1 MLSWSRSTFA
11 MLLCSSMLVA
21 CTKETEKVIVKEA
34 LPPAK
39 IEASAK
45 VSKNLVTFEKSS
57 LGKLF
62 MLVPTAI
69 DSSRSAAPSF
79 FRPQLISFERQG
91 DRIAVFNQTVK
102 DVVETVTADQLIQS
116 FAVVDETTE
125 QIVFDLGQGFLSMN
139 LQDAMD
145 IVLPYTYSDVIE
157 KGERKLE
164 SHLDIKD
171 SYVSSLSLRN
181 NSILIKQVI
190 RIVEKARPSG
200 GGNKEAE
207 EKLKQIG
214 MQKPEKFE
222 TSKTL
227 FFEIKPYVQ
236 NEYFKSKPMDAQ
248 NRFGFFV
255 NNTFKKGEDNMK
267 TQIARWSIDEK
278 DGDIRVLID
287 ANVPQKM
294 EAAVREGVTY
304 WNRVL
309 GRDILKVETGY
320 KDSDPQT
327 DRSIV
332 IRWIHWDHGFGA
344 YANAQMDPLTGEAFR
359 GFVYM
364 TSSFTKKDDMKPDNG
379 GGVFSFKHG
388 DLCGMRMDMDPS
400 DQEDSVRAVIA
411 HEMGHV
417 LGLRHNF
424 AGSSSTEHTDAEIK
438 EAINQRKNGNLVAEK
453 SVVTTVM
460 DYTDDVASLVSGA
473 FIKDNVMPYDKKAI
487 DWAYKDVDSAKIK
500 GMYCSDEHILDA
512 GAGGRNIIGC
522 ERQDLYRNVFFAER
536 ERILATAKD
545 TLNSTITSLEYM
557 KKAGYKIEHKAY
569 VQMTFSPTLEI
580 AESLYKSDKKNP
592 LLTIAD
598 VVEDFLSPYM
608 RWGYNAKDYGN
619 GSMNGDAEVNEQL
632 KEMGGLTAYLK
643 TLSPTSDDPE
653 YFQKLAKE
661 ALAAGKFD
669 NMGLTPEELQVVKEG
684 LLENSAKLD
693 AEAADLA
700 LKAVDVSRLRD
711 TITSR

>member
-1 MLSWSRSTFA
+1 MLSWSRTTFA
-11 MLLCSSMLVA
+11 LLLCSSMLVA
-21 CTKETEKVIVKEA
+21 CTKETEKVIVKES

-69 DSSRSAAPSF
+69 DSARSAAPSF

-91 DRIAVFNQTVK
+91 DRVAVFNQTVK
-102 DVVETVTADQLIQS
+102 DIVETVTADQLIQS
-116 FAVVDETTE
+116 FAVVDETAD

-157 KGERKLE
+157 KGERKME

-181 NSILIKQVI
+181 NSILIKQVV
-190 RIVEKARPSG
+190 RIVEKARESG
-200 GGNKEAE
+200 EGNKEAE

-214 MQKPEKFE
+214 MRKPEKFE

-236 NEYFKSKPMDAQ
+236 NEDFKSKSMDVQ

-255 NNTFKKGEDNMK
+255 NNTFKKGEDSMK
-267 TQIARWSIDEK
+267 TQIIRWSTDEK

-287 ANVPQKM
+287 ANVPKKM
-294 EAAVREGVTY
+294 EAAVKEGVTY

-332 IRWIHWDHGFGA
+332 IRWIHWDNGFGA
-344 YANAQMDPLTGEAFR
+344 YANAQTDPLTGEAFR

-364 TSSFTKKDDMKPDNG
+364 TSSFMKKEDMQPGDSG
-379 GGVFSFKHG
+379 GLFSFKHG
-388 DLCGMRMDMDPS
+388 DLCGMRVDMNQS

-424 AGSSSTEHTDAEIK
+424 AGSSSSENTDAEIK
-438 EAINQRKNGNLVAEK
+438 EVIEQRQKGNLVADK

-460 DYTDDVASLVSGA
+460 DYTDNIATLVSGA
-473 FIKDNVMPYDKKAI
+473 FIKENVLPYDKKAI
-487 DWAYKDVDSAKIK
+487 EWAYKDVESTKTK

-512 GAGGRNIIGC
+512 GSGGRNIIGC
-522 ERQDLYRNVFFAER
+522 ERQDLYRNVFFEER
-536 ERILATAKD
+536 EKILATARE
-545 TLNSTITSLEYM
+545 TLKSTVEALAYM

-569 VQMTFSPTLEI
+569 VQMSFSPSLEI
-580 AESLYKSDKKNP
+580 AESLYKTDKKNP

-598 VVEDFLSPYM
+598 VVEDFLSPYI
-608 RWGYNAKDYGN
+608 RWGYNPKDYN
-619 GSMNGDAEVNEQL
+619 GMMSGGDAEINEQL

-643 TLSPTSDDPE
+643 TLSPTATDPE
-653 YFQKLAKE
+653 FFQKLAKE

-669 NMGLTPEELQVVKEG
+669 NIGLTPEELLVVKEG
-684 LLENSAKLD
+684 LLESSAKLD
-693 AEAADLA
+693 AEATDLA
-700 LKAVDVSRLRD
+700 LKAVDVSKLRD
-711 TITSR
+711 TITNR